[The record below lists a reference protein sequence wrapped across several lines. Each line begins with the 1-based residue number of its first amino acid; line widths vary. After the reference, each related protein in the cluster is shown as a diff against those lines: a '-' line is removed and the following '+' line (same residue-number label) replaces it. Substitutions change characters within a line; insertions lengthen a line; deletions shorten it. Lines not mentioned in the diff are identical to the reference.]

1 MKTIGFCLDSPV
13 FVTLPSDA
21 SPFWCQTAT
30 SLNTFDQWN
39 PFLKR
44 FNTHFPRPWRLPWPT
59 SRSSNRSRQIW
70 PFVPCRSSVAPPWN
84 SAANFL
90 ANLGTAEAALAS
102 EWQTDIDL
110 SYLLTYPSIYLSI
123 YRSIQRHV
131 VGKCVHVAPAHVK
144 SENALCHIHVQI
156 YIQKNGMYIYIY
168 LFIYAIIYIY
178 IYMHTNTLCNQVFLT
193 LYPHPLEHPNQQPL
207 VFRPCPMTSA
217 CAAT

>member
-1 MKTIGFCLDSPV
+1 MGFCLDSPV

-102 EWQTDIDL
+102 VWQTDIDL

-123 YRSIQRHV
+123 NPETCCWKMCARGARPCQV
-131 VGKCVHVAPAHVK
+131 WKCTLSYTRTNLYKKTV
-144 SENALCHIHVQI
+144 C
-156 YIQKNGMYIYIY
+156 IYIY
-168 LFIYAIIYIY
+168 LFIYLCNYIY
-178 IYMHTNTLCNQVFLT
+178 
-193 LYPHPLEHPNQQPL
+193 LYIHAHKYI
-207 VFRPCPMTSA
+207 M
-217 CAAT
+217 

>member
-1 MKTIGFCLDSPV
+1 MGFCLDSPV

-102 EWQTDIDL
+102 VWQTDIDL

-123 YRSIQRHV
+123 DQSRDMLLENVCTWRPPMSSLKMHFVIYTYKSIYKKTV
-131 VGKCVHVAPAHVK
+131 C
-144 SENALCHIHVQI
+144 I
-156 YIQKNGMYIYIY
+156 YIYIY
-168 LFIYAIIYIY
+168 LFMQLYIFIYTCTQIHYV
-178 IYMHTNTLCNQVFLT
+178 TKF
-193 LYPHPLEHPNQQPL
+193 
-207 VFRPCPMTSA
+207 F
-217 CAAT
+217 